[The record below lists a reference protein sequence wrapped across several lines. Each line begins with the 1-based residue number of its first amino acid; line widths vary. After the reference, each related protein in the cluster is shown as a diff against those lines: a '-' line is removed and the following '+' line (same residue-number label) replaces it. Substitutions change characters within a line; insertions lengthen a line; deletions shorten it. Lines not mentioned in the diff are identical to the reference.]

1 MVLGSVSILLGSVSI
16 LIGKFLLVWDLRGWR
31 RPAED
36 YPSVQ
41 GVASETGQD
50 RRQRLSAADV
60 LQRECPLSSGELL
73 VLLARRHQRATGR
86 RRGGVG

>member
-36 YPSVQ
+36 YPRVQ
-41 GVASETGQD
+41 GEASETG
-50 RRQRLSAADV
+50 
-60 LQRECPLSSGELL
+60 
-73 VLLARRHQRATGR
+73 
-86 RRGGVG
+86 